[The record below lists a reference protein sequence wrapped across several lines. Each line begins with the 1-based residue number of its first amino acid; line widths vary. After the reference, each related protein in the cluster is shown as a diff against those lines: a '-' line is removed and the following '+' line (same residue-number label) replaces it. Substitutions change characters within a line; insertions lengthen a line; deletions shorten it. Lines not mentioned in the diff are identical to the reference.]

1 MESTLC
7 RKNLPDRQIGRRV
20 RAIIIAFQMIDHRK
34 PPWDRRGGNGDGNPL
49 IVWLSADGYAAEAT
63 FFACGGIRISERI
76 SSGGGRLMLKE
87 AIMLA
92 VWLIGLFLI
101 IGIAVAGIWRMVS
114 RDSFKYDERFVWRK
128 RL

>member
-1 MESTLC
+1 
-7 RKNLPDRQIGRRV
+7 
-20 RAIIIAFQMIDHRK
+20 
-34 PPWDRRGGNGDGNPL
+34 
-49 IVWLSADGYAAEAT
+49 
-63 FFACGGIRISERI
+63 
-76 SSGGGRLMLKE
+76 MLKE